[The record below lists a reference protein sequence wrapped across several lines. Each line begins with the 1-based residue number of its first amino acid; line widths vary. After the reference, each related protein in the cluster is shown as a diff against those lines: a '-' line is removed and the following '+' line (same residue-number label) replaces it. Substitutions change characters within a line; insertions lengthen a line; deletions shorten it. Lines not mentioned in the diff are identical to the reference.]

1 MRAREWKRL
10 IEEERDR
17 MRAEAEHKVDDG
29 ERYLK
34 MTKAQ
39 ARILLESADALD
51 RVLKAAEGDQEE
63 DEEEPAPAPA
73 DPDLF

>member
-17 MRAEAEHKVDDG
+17 MRAEAEERNLDG
-29 ERYLK
+29 ERYLDVAR
-34 MTKAQ
+34 TH
-39 ARILLESADALD
+39 ARILLQSADALD

-63 DEEEPAPAPA
+63 DEEEPAPVPA